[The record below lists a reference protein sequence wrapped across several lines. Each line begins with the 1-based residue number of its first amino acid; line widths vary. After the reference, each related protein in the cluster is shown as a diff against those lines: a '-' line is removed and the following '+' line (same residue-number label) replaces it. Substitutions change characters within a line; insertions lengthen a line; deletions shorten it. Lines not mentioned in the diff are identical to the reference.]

1 MKKSVLKFT
10 MASMLLLSLSSC
22 TCVGNKNMFDTV
34 YTFEKI
40 HLYETN
46 KCYLI
51 KEWSDYGG
59 EQIQVKLN
67 DGTVWLTSTQ
77 HAMLIRGDCPI
88 CDHN

>member
-1 MKKSVLKFT
+1 MKKSILKLAI
-10 MASMLLLSLSSC
+10 ASMLLLSLSGCSC
-22 TCVGNKNMFDTV
+22 NKTMFDTV
-34 YTFEKI
+34 YSYEKI

-51 KEWSDYGG
+51 KEWSDYSG

-77 HAMLIRGDCPI
+77 HAMLIKGDCPI
-88 CDHN
+88 CDHI